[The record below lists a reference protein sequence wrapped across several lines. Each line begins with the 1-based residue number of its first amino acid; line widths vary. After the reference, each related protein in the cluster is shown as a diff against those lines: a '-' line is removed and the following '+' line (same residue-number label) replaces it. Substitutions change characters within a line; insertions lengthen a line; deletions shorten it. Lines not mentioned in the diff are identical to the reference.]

1 MFCVDVA
8 KEAIIYNIIYIIIC
22 YYILHQS
29 NLPRVS
35 NKIEPFKHQ
44 LKTNQTNKTTQINTM
59 HKQIQNPTQTQTQTK
74 GKKEFCNYCGK
85 DYTRKTSLH
94 KHVLLCEIIHKS
106 KREQICEKEE
116 TTDVPTV
123 TTLYHIIQELAG
135 KYETLSKTV
144 EQMQQYIQQKKNK
157 INIIDWLNQEEQQS
171 TTQPP
176 KPSLQ
181 SWMQTIQIEDKHI
194 QLLMDENIVST
205 FNSIIEDNANP
216 KHNNPFACFIQK
228 SHMIYVKNEPIQ
240 AWESLTPEN
249 FILLTKQI
257 HSRLLKKMC
266 DWRNANAKQ
275 IAENEKMSE
284 LYNKTIVKLMSVNF
298 TSGSTHLSKIRT
310 YIYTTF
316 KVDFH
321 PTLEVE

>member
-1 MFCVDVA
+1 M
-8 KEAIIYNIIYIIIC
+8 N
-22 YYILHQS
+22 LS
-29 NLPRVS
+29 NS
-35 NKIEPFKHQ
+35 
-44 LKTNQTNKTTQINTM
+44 KTNQTNKTNTM
-59 HKQIQNPTQTQTQTK
+59 QIPIPIPIPIQTN
-74 GKKEFCNYCGK
+74 GKKECCNYCGK
-85 DYTRKTSLH
+85 DYTRKSSLH

-123 TTLYHIIQELAG
+123 ATLYHIIQELAG

-144 EQMQQYIQQKKNK
+144 EQMQQYIQQKRNK
-157 INIIDWLNQEEQQS
+157 INIIDWLNQEEQQP

-181 SWMQTIQIEDKHI
+181 SWMQTIQVEDKHI
-194 QLLMDENIVST
+194 QLLMDENIVAC
-205 FNSIIEDNANP
+205 FNSVIEDNTNS
-216 KHNNPFACFIQK
+216 KDKNKDNNKNPFACFIQK
-228 SHMIYVKNEPIQ
+228 SHMIYVKNESTQ
-240 AWESLTPEN
+240 TWESLTLEN
-249 FILLTKQI
+249 FVLLIKQI

-275 IAENEKMSE
+275 IAESEKMSE

-298 TSGSTHLSKIRT
+298 TSGSTHLSKIRAH
-310 YIYTTF
+310 IYTTF